1 MSDPHVDESGWEPM
15 RPIERAMARRMVAS
29 AQVPLAAQWTDV
41 QLDDAQALVRE
52 LKDGGVPATLT
63 AVILHAVAPSLL
75 EQPTLYASVDLE
87 HFRRRVPAT
96 VNIGVA
102 VASARGLVVPVVRD
116 VASLSLEEVCRELHA
131 VVEAVR
137 SGDSRREL
145 FSDGAFSITNIGA
158 TGLTGGLPLPN
169 PPQVAILGV
178 SSTRRAPVVID
189 ETIQIRTI
197 ATLTLA
203 LDHRAVEGMAGAHF
217 LAATRQ
223 RLETVGLA
231 GAKSST

>member
-1 MSDPHVDESGWEPM
+1 MTEPQDDASGWEPM
-15 RPIERAMARRMVAS
+15 RPIERAMARRMAAA

-41 QLDDAQALVRE
+41 SLDAAQEMVRE
-52 LKDGGVPATLT
+52 LKDSGVPATLT
-63 AVILHAVAPSLL
+63 AVMLHAVAPSLL
-75 EQPTLYASVDLE
+75 EQPSLYASVDLE
-87 HFRRRVPAT
+87 GFRRRVPAT

-102 VASARGLVVPVVRD
+102 VASPRGLVVPVVRD
-116 VASLSLEEVCRELHA
+116 VASLSLEQVCEQLNA

-137 SGDSRREL
+137 SGDNRQEL
-145 FSDGAFSITNIGA
+145 FSGGTFSVTNIGA
-158 TGLTGGLPLPN
+158 MGLTGGLPLPN

-203 LDHRAVEGMAGAHF
+203 LDHRCVEGMASARF

-223 RLETVGLA
+223 RLEAVGA
-231 GAKSST
+231 PESSSN